1 MVNVFRNDEYDR
13 YPPIRRIFF
22 MRRIIY
28 LKKVDKGICLEEYLN
43 IKYNKNTI

>member
-1 MVNVFRNDEYDR
+1 
-13 YPPIRRIFF
+13 

-28 LKKVDKGICLEEYLN
+28 LKKLDKGICLEVYLN

>member
-1 MVNVFRNDEYDR
+1 
-13 YPPIRRIFF
+13 

>member
-1 MVNVFRNDEYDR
+1 
-13 YPPIRRIFF
+13 

-28 LKKVDKGICLEEYLN
+28 LKKLDKGICLEEYLN

>member
-1 MVNVFRNDEYDR
+1 
-13 YPPIRRIFF
+13 

-28 LKKVDKGICLEEYLN
+28 LKKVDKGICLEEYLI